1 MAEKVGVLIPEEKL
15 NERIQEMAEQINK
28 DYQGEEVHLIGVL
41 RGACFFLCELAKRL
55 TVPVTLDFML
65 VSSYGLGTISDGN
78 IKIKKDLDDSIEGK
92 HVILI
97 EDIIDTGHT
106 LSRLGPLLKERGAKT
121 LKICVLLDKPDR
133 REVEVSV
140 DYVGFQIPDKL
151 VVGCG
156 LDYAQK
162 YRNLPYIG
170 EVEL

>member
-1 MAEKVGVLIPEEKL
+1 MAEKVRVLIPEEKL
-15 NERIQEMAEQINK
+15 NERIQEMADQINK

-65 VSSYGLGTISDGN
+65 VSSYGLGTISHGN
-78 IKIKKDLDDSIEGK
+78 IKIKKDLEDSIEGK

-106 LSRLGPLLKERGAKT
+106 LSCLAPLLRERGAKT
-121 LKICVLLDKPDR
+121 LKLCTLLDKPER
-133 REVEVSV
+133 REAEVFV
-140 DYVGFQIPDKL
+140 DYVGFQIPDKF